1 MSERAALVQ
10 PSARGIQVRIRL
22 TPKSSSDRVEGVIET
37 AEGPALVAR
46 VRAVPSEGEANAAL
60 EKLVANWL
68 GVPKSCVVLTAGQKS
83 RIKTVEV
90 RGESRALEQSLAHK
104 LAGLHL
110 NKKPI
115 QGE

>member
-1 MSERAALVQ
+1 M
-10 PSARGIQVRIRL
+10 RIRL

-46 VRAVPSEGEANAAL
+46 VRAVPSEGEANAAR

-83 RIKTVEV
+83 RIKTVTITGDSET
-90 RGESRALEQSLAHK
+90 LAK
-104 LAGLHL
+104 RL
-110 NKKPI
+110 NERLNANKPA
-115 QGE
+115 QTGK